1 MNSSPHRN
9 PYERYSGL
17 AIQMLVVI
25 LAGVVGGVKLDR
37 WLGWT
42 IPVCTILLSAGAIA
56 LAIYIAV
63 RTPDKNHPHE

>member
-1 MNSSPHRN
+1 
-9 PYERYSGL
+9 
-17 AIQMLVVI
+17 MLVVI